1 MKISVTQSRKVKEW
15 HDVFGGDEDC
25 SAILHHVTYTKHKLA
40 FLVEM
45 SDGRSYTS
53 THVVSG
59 SSDYHESLGMGDSVI
74 NDIPQFSKDIERV
87 TFPDLSFYDGYDEYA
102 AAELGNDR
110 ENVAIWLMYPED
122 REAAE
127 REVIDNLVKQLVSV
141 YSSECFGDE
150 YAGFEA
156 YIWDMIGGNVLF
168 TN

>member
-25 SAILHHVTYTKHKLA
+25 SAVLYHVTYTKHKLA

-53 THVVSG
+53 SHVVSG

-74 NDIPQFSKDIERV
+74 NDIPQFSKDIENAV
-87 TFPDLSFYDGYDEYA
+87 FPDLAFCDDYDEYA

-110 ENVAIWLMYPED
+110 ENVAVWLMYPED
-122 REAAE
+122 REKAE
-127 REVIDNLVKQLVSV
+127 QEAVDNLIKQLVSS
-141 YSSECFGDE
+141 YSSESLGDDG
-150 YAGFEA
+150 AGFEA
-156 YIWDMIGGNVLF
+156 YIWDMIGGNVLL